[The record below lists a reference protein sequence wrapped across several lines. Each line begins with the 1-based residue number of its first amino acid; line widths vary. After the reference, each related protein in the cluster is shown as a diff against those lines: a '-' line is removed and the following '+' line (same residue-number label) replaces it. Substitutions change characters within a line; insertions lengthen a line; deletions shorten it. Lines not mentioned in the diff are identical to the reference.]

1 MVEKW
6 NEVRTQTLCPAEVE
20 ALLAREFGGKIT
32 PVNREEL
39 AKKHRSQERQ
49 QEGKKTA
56 PPA

>member
-6 NEVRTQTLCPAEVE
+6 NEVRTTTLRPAEVE
-20 ALLAREFGGKIT
+20 AMLAREFGGKIT

-49 QEGKKTA
+49 HNGNKAA
-56 PPA
+56 PSG